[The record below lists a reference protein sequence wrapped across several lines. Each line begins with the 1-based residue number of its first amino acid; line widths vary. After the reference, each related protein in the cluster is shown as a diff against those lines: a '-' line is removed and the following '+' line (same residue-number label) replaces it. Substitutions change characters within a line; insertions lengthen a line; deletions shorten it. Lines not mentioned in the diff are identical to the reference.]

1 MGASNNDPF
10 MWAGV
15 ASAAFNPDKIYDG
28 EAISKGNAYIANGM
42 GAFEA
47 FREISAQTPLLSG
60 VFGRGTRTRRH
71 IDFLMSKDRE
81 TPVGFSEAVRDMK
94 GLSVTEL
101 MTRRNLSRFSPYQKL
116 GNGALGWLDDEL
128 PLIMD
133 KEA

>member
-1 MGASNNDPF
+1 MGASNDDPF

-15 ASAAFNPDKIYDG
+15 AAAAFNPDKSYDS
-28 EAISKGNAYIANGM
+28 EVISRGNAYMTNGM

-81 TPVGFSEAVRDMK
+81 TPMGFSEAARDMT
-94 GLSVTEL
+94 GRSVTEL
-101 MTRRNLSRFSPYQKL
+101 MTRRNLSRFLPYQKL
-116 GNGALGWLDDEL
+116 GDGALGWLDDEL